1 MVRGISRHELRKNFF
16 SQRVVDN
23 WNRIPE
29 ALKRARSADAFKR
42 SYKQLRL
49 ATLTGTLDIAVI
61 SNLTLTVPPVTRHTV
76 LYNASTVDLTGLMEV
91 YPQVKTSK

>member
-1 MVRGISRHELRKNFF
+1 MLQVFKILHGKDKVAASQWFRHSYGEERLTRRAADPLNLVRGISRLELRRNFF

-29 ALKRARSADAFKR
+29 ALKRACSADAFKR

-49 ATLTGTLDIAVI
+49 ATLTGT
-61 SNLTLTVPPVTRHTV
+61 
-76 LYNASTVDLTGLMEV
+76 
-91 YPQVKTSK
+91 